1 MKSQYA
7 NVKGRPGLIR
17 DRASGAILNININEV
32 KQAKQRKKA
41 WQKEKEK
48 TERLS
53 NEVADLKND
62 MTEIKSLLKQV
73 LEVTNGHHDG

>member
-1 MKSQYA
+1 MKKYMKVDGQ
-7 NVKGRPGLIR
+7 PGLVR
-17 DRASGAILNININEV
+17 DKTSGAILNINSNEIR
-32 KQAKQRKKA
+32 QARKRKKV
-41 WQKEKEK
+41 WQEEKEK

>member
-1 MKSQYA
+1 MKKYMKVDGQ
-7 NVKGRPGLIR
+7 PGLVR
-17 DRASGAILNININEV
+17 DKTSGAILNINSNEIR
-32 KQAKQRKKA
+32 QARKRKKV
-41 WQKEKEK
+41 WQEEKEK

-53 NEVADLKND
+53 NEVANLKND